1 MILQDT
7 TVPKGVLVFDVA
19 CRKVLARWLLVPF
32 SLKARIEWAAAA
44 RRWKGRGGEGAS
56 PILLRPMDQML
67 PQAHEIPGQSRQK
80 TLVQYIQ
87 SATLCIQE
95 QSPSKQ
101 ACCGL
106 QC

>member
-44 RRWKGRGGEGAS
+44 ARRWKGRGGEGAS
-56 PILLRPMDQML
+56 PILLRPMDQL
-67 PQAHEIPGQSRQK
+67 LSQAYEILRP
-80 TLVQYIQ
+80 
-87 SATLCIQE
+87 
-95 QSPSKQ
+95 
-101 ACCGL
+101 L
-106 QC
+106 QL